1 MSEILITRKHH
12 LSARKAKQAAEQVA
26 TDLQNEFNLDY
37 AWDEHGVLHF
47 ERTGLH
53 GQLTLGKSEAT
64 IQVRLGFLLSAFR
77 GSLEREIHRYFDERF
92 V

>member
-1 MSEILITRKHH
+1 MRGTT
-12 LSARKAKQAAEQVA
+12 Q
-26 TDLQNEFNLDY
+26 
-37 AWDEHGVLHF
+37 GVLHF

-53 GQLTLGKSEAT
+53 GELTLSKGEAT